1 MDLRTAADE
10 NGVAVCLLNDDPS
23 VLKAT
28 SRLLSSSGRKVE
40 SFMDPIAFLCYAQRH
55 RPEVAVID
63 VSMPV
68 VNGLQVQAHL
78 RNLSPTTRV
87 RCYLVSCDIPN
98 RMQFRTLMATQ
109 GFAPAHRML

>member
-1 MDLRTAADE
+1 MVIRLQRKATYQFTSDSLMRRGELHTAADTDD
-10 NGVAVCLLNDDPS
+10 GAVCLLDDDLS

-63 VSMPV
+63 ISMPV

-78 RNLSPTTRV
+78 RNLSPTTGA
-87 RCYLVSCDIPN
+87 LPFG
-98 RMQFRTLMATQ
+98 QL
-109 GFAPAHRML
+109 